1 MEEVVDLVR
10 GEVGAVRQAAV
21 LGEAFPS
28 DGAGIFGRD
37 VGEEGD
43 VKTHHDL
50 IRVQDEVMGEFGEL
64 LRILHMVNRV
74 AHQRP
79 QDVG

>member
-1 MEEVVDLVR
+1 MDLVR
-10 GEVGAVRQAAV
+10 GEVSAVRPAVV

-43 VKTHHDL
+43 NVKTHHDL
-50 IRVQDEVMGEFGEL
+50 IWVQDEVMGEFGEL